1 MVSVWSVSKEKNVS
15 VAVGVTKVTSAG
27 AYSSFRIYLLKNSFI
42 LSSYWTEME
51 FVIHPLHSA
60 KAPKQN

>member
-15 VAVGVTKVTSAG
+15 VAVGVTKVTSVG

-42 LSSYWTEME
+42 HHIGLKWS
-51 FVIHPLHSA
+51 L
-60 KAPKQN
+60 